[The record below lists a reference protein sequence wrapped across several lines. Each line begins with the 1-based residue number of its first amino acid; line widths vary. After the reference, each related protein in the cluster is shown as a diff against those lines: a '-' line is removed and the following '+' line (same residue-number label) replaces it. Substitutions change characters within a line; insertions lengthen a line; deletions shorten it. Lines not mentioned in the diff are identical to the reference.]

1 MVNTIAMLPSMA
13 LGFVDFLRWGRCT
26 IFFVVACVQELP
38 VCSRKHKVN
47 CRKIL
52 MNKPTMLP
60 SKAFGLVD
68 FLRWGCCRIFY
79 VHIAR
84 KYNGNFPGT

>member
-1 MVNTIAMLPSMA
+1 MVNAMAMLPSMVF
-13 LGFVDFLRWGRCT
+13 GFDVLEKD
-26 IFFVVACVQELP
+26 VAYVQELP
-38 VCSRKHKVN
+38 VCSRKNKMN
-47 CRKIL
+47 CR
-52 MNKPTMLP
+52 NNVVNTTTMLP